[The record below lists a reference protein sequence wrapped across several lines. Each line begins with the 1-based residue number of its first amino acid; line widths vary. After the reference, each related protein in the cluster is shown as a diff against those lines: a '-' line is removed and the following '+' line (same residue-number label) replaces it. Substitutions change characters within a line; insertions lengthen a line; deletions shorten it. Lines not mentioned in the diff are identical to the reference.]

1 VRAYLSSVT
10 RTGEGESAGSTLWV
24 ELTRRNLLALL
35 AKLGRGD
42 SSRTLVVRRD
52 DDQNAVVKVVAVED
66 EEHYGDRAYPDVLE
80 PLPLEFPARAY
91 LHDHG
96 AFSNGC
102 TPGCGWF
109 WVVRA

>member
-1 VRAYLSSVT
+1 MRAYLSSVT
-10 RTGEGESAGSTLWV
+10 RTGDEGGPVGSTLWV

-66 EEHYGDRAYPDVLE
+66 EEHYGDRPPGPVHAEDL
-80 PLPLEFPARAY
+80 PARAY

-96 AFSNGC
+96 AFSDGC